1 MAERATFSPF
11 WHRVRGM
18 KPRLRPHVQITRQHY
33 RGRRW
38 HVVRDP
44 SSNQFYRLNAVAHE
58 FVGLFDGRRTVE
70 TLWRGGVQ
78 KHGDAG
84 LTQNEVIQ
92 LLSQLY
98 QANLVAGDIAP
109 ETDQLLSRGRERFT
123 KKAKGQAIGLMY
135 FKVRLFNPDAILSF
149 LEPIFRPLLSIWGLI
164 AWAILVI
171 AALINLVPEW
181 ESLRGGFQ
189 QSIAPSNWGWMLAVF
204 VVLKL
209 IHETGHGLIC
219 KRFGGHIPEFGAM
232 MLVLIPAPYVD
243 ASATWAFADKWKRIA
258 VGAGGMLFELA
269 VASIMSFAWLA
280 TLDRPDSLLHQLA
293 FNAMFTAGVST
304 VLFNAN
310 PLMRFDGYYMLSDLL
325 EIPNLQSRSTALLKF
340 LFQRHVYG
348 VKQAV
353 PPTTDPTEAVQL
365 LIFGVAS
372 LAYRI
377 FLFFSITLYVMGK
390 MFAVGLI
397 LAVWTAAMWFI
408 LPVGQFGHWLASSD
422 SLTHKRGK
430 AVAISLAMILIV
442 AAAVGVVR
450 MPDRRRAAGVI
461 ESTASTTT
469 YFGTEGIVARA
480 MVAPGDR
487 VVKGQ
492 PLIELESARLQSQLK
507 LAIAQLDEAEA
518 MERRAVS
525 RSAVEAQIAA
535 EFVATMR
542 EQYRMLEERAERLV
556 VRSPQDGIVVGADP
570 RELVGTL
577 AQEGQRA
584 VEVLD
589 PDQLRVT
596 ATLGQTEGLWLYEL
610 PAERYEIEIR
620 PVSNVS
626 HVMNA
631 RMDRVFAAGARE
643 LPHAAL
649 GYSGGGTIQTDPQDQ
664 GGKATKQ
671 PVFEAWLMP
680 DVDAADVGRPG
691 ERVTIR
697 FTLPSKPLAAQWV
710 DRLRK
715 LIQGRVQI

>member
-1 MAERATFSPF
+1 
-11 WHRVRGM
+11 M

-70 TLWRGGVQ
+70 SLWRSGVQ

-149 LEPIFRPLLSIWGLI
+149 LEPIFRPMLSVWGLI
-164 AWAILVI
+164 AWLILVVT
-171 AALINLVPEW
+171 AVVNLVPEW

-189 QSIAPSNWGWMLAVF
+189 QSIAPSNWGWMLVVF

-209 IHETGHGLIC
+209 IHECGHGLIC
-219 KRFGGHIPEFGAM
+219 KRFGGHVPEFGAM
-232 MLVLIPAPYVD
+232 MLVLVPAPYVD

-269 VASIMSFAWLA
+269 IASVMSFVWIA

-325 EIPNLQSRSTALLKF
+325 EIPNLQSRATALLKF

-348 VKQAV
+348 VKQAS
-353 PPTTDPTEAVQL
+353 PPTTDPTEAMQL
-365 LIFGVAS
+365 LVYGVAS

-390 MFAVGLI
+390 MFAIGLI

-408 LPVGQFGHWLASSD
+408 LPVGQFAHWLASSD
-422 SLTHKRGK
+422 QLTHKRGR
-430 AVAISLAMILIV
+430 AVVISLMMFLVLATAL
-442 AAAVGVVR
+442 GVIR

-461 ESTASTTT
+461 ESTALTTT
-469 YFGTEGIVARA
+469 YFGTEGIVARSL
-480 MVAPGDR
+480 VAPGDR

-492 PLIELESARLQSQLK
+492 TLIELESERLQSQLK
-507 LAIAQLDEAEA
+507 LAMAQLDEAEA

-525 RSAVEAQIAA
+525 RSATEAQIAA
-535 EFVATMR
+535 EYVATMR
-542 EQYRMLEERAERLV
+542 EQHRMLEDRAAKLI
-556 VRSPQDGIVVGADP
+556 VRAPQDGIVVGEDP
-570 RELVGTL
+570 RALVGTL
-577 AQEGQRA
+577 AQEGQPA

-589 PDQLRVT
+589 PERLRVT

-610 PAERYEIEIR
+610 AAERYEVEVR

-626 HVMNA
+626 RVISA
-631 RMDRVFAAGARE
+631 KMDRVFAAGERA

-664 GGKATKQ
+664 RGKATKE
-671 PVFEAWLMP
+671 PVFKAWLTP
-680 DVDAADVGRPG
+680 EVASTQVGRPG

-697 FTLPSKPLAAQWV
+697 FTLPSKPLASQWV